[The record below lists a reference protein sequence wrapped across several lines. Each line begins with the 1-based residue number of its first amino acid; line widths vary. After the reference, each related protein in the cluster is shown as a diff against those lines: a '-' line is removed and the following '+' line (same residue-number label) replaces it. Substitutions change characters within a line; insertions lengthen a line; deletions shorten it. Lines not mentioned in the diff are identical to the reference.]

1 MDLLIRNGV
10 VVNSDAI
17 IEADV
22 AVQDGKILSLDP
34 THKPTKNTYIIDAK
48 GLYVFPGGIDP
59 HVHLFLPTP
68 AGNTGDDFY
77 SGSKAALYGATTSL
91 IDFVT
96 PRKGQNLLE
105 ALNERKKEASNSLI
119 DYSFHVSPV
128 DWHPGIEEEIRQ
140 VIEAGVSS
148 FKVYL
153 AYKDTIGIDDSTLH
167 KVMQTAANKGGIVTV
182 HAEDGD
188 EVNRLRNEFAASGQL
203 SPEFHLLSRPNIVE
217 AEAVERV
224 ILHSEE
230 TGCKVYIVHVSTH
243 ESVRL
248 IEKAQKR
255 GVTIY
260 GETCPQYL
268 VLNDSVVKG
277 SFNETAKYVFSP
289 PLRKKGDNDA
299 LWKALKKGVIQT
311 IGTDH
316 CPFFLEQKAYGKD
329 DFRKIPNGAGGI
341 EHRMSILYT
350 YGVMTGK
357 ISLQEFVALTSTN
370 AAKIFGMYPRKGK
383 IAVGSDA
390 DIVLWDPKPESV
402 ISAQTHR
409 QNSDLNIYE
418 GMNVFGAPRYVI
430 SKGRVVLHK
439 NVLNLDNCKAELLNR
454 TIQ

>member
-1 MDLLIRNGV
+1 MDLLIQNGTI
-10 VVNSDAI
+10 VNSDTTFV
-17 IEADV
+17 ADI
-22 AVQDGKILSLDP
+22 AVENGKILTIEPSIQP
-34 THKPTKNTYIIDAK
+34 IENTNIIDAS
-48 GLYVFPGGIDP
+48 GLYIFPGGIDP

-96 PRKGQNLLE
+96 PDKGQSLVE
-105 ALNERKKEASNSLI
+105 ALNERRKEASNSLI

-128 DWHPGIEEEIRQ
+128 DWHQGIEEEINQ
-140 VIEAGVSS
+140 VIEAGVNS

-153 AYKDTIGIDDSTLH
+153 AYKDTIGIDENTLQ
-167 KVMQTAANKGGIVTV
+167 KVMYTVAKREGIVTV

-188 EVNRLRNEFAASGQL
+188 QVNRLRNEFASSGQL
-203 SPEFHLLSRPNIVE
+203 SPEFHLLSRPNKVE
-217 AEAVERV
+217 ADAVEKV
-224 ILHSEE
+224 IIHAEE
-230 TGCKVYIVHVSTH
+230 TGCKVYIVHVSAK
-243 ESVRL
+243 ESVSL

-255 GVTIY
+255 GVKIY

-268 VLNDSVVKG
+268 VLNDSLVKG
-277 SFNETAKYVFSP
+277 GFNETAKYIFSP
-289 PLRKKGDNDA
+289 PLRKKVDNEA
-299 LWKALKKGVIQT
+299 LWKALKNGVIQT

-316 CPFFLEQKAYGKD
+316 CPFFLEQKAFGID

-341 EHRMSILYT
+341 EYRMSILYT

-357 ISLQEFVALTSTN
+357 ITLQEFVALTSTN
-370 AAKIFGMYPRKGK
+370 AAKIFGLYPRKGT

-390 DIVLWDPKPESV
+390 DIVLWDPAPESV

-418 GMNVFGAPRYVI
+418 GMNVFGSPRYLI
-430 SKGRVVLHK
+430 SKGRIVLQK
-439 NVLNLDNCKAELLNR
+439 NILHLDNCRAEFLNR
-454 TIQ
+454 NR